1 MKRKILSL
9 VTLAAICTMLIT
21 GCAERH
27 GVAPPPPPPPG
38 GAPPPPPSR

>member
-1 MKRKILSL
+1 MRRKILSL

-27 GVAPPPPPPPG
+27 HGLPPPPPPP